1 MCSLMCPSFWG
12 FGLSLQGL
20 QEKRASARLFPSAA
34 PSSSAQRD
42 EGRGL
47 GVRSGII
54 WVHLKHSH
62 SLLFFREA
70 YSSLMEN
77 VESIEKL
84 KEVIL
89 PLSEITTGKGFGLFC
104 LNCFSVKKCNFVFC
118 LPPPQHFS

>member
-1 MCSLMCPSFWG
+1 MCPSFWG
-12 FGLSLQGL
+12 LGLALPGPPPGCLSP
-20 QEKRASARLFPSAA
+20 RAA

-47 GVRSGII
+47 GVGSGII
-54 WVHLKHSH
+54 WVHLKHTH
-62 SLLFFREA
+62 LLFFFSPKEA

-89 PLSEITTGKGFGLFC
+89 PLPGITTGKGFGLFC
-104 LNCFSVKKCNFVFC
+104 LNCFSVKKCNFVSC
-118 LPPPQHFS
+118 LSPLSIR